1 MREEDGDLGPA
12 ASWSAKARSALR
24 GAWGEH
30 GAWVVALVS
39 CGTGLLLARHP
50 DWRGLLLPPGVACLT
65 AAKGLA
71 TRYRRSGQGRGP
83 LSLFLGAGAACLVP
97 AALSAPLAALALG
110 ALAAPFSVLYFFFAD
125 TPRWTRA
132 LAVELIGTFLLASA
146 SGFPLL
152 LVRPEA
158 YAEALWAWSF
168 FGFSYLPGVIR
179 ARIPKDP
186 SSALKTGCTLLALA
200 GPSLL
205 LGLVWAGQCSAW
217 ALLAAPPL
225 LKDAY
230 RAWVPVG
237 WTTRKLGL
245 NLTLKAVYVALVVG
259 IAWRPGWG
267 QVPDP

>member
-1 MREEDGDLGPA
+1 MGVLETSGQRCPGNA
-12 ASWSAKARSALR
+12 AKGWDEKVRDSLR

-50 DWRGLLLPPGVACLT
+50 DWRGLLLLPGVALCT

-71 TRYRRSGQGRGP
+71 PKYRRSGRGLVP
-83 LSLFLGAGAACLVP
+83 MALFAVGGAALMAP
-97 AALSAPLAALALG
+97 AALAAPLPALLLA
-110 ALAAPFSVLYFFFAD
+110 ALAAPFSVLYFIFAD
-125 TPRWTRA
+125 TPRWTRS
-132 LAVELIGTFLLASA
+132 LAAETLGTFLLAST
-146 SGFPLL
+146 SGFALL
-152 LVRPEA
+152 LVRPQA

-168 FGFSYLPGVIR
+168 FGTTYLPGVLR

-186 SSALKTGCTLLALA
+186 SLALKAGCTVLALA

-205 LGLVWAGQCSAW
+205 AGLILTERCEWWAV
-217 ALLAAPPL
+217 LAAPPL

-230 RAWVPVG
+230 RAWVLPD
-237 WTTRKLGL
+237 WTTKKLGL

-259 IAWRPGWG
+259 LAWRPS
-267 QVPDP
+267 